1 MTVAARNGRSRVPKI
16 TDSAYPRYNLI
27 GMDIY
32 EEVVRLRRLGQK
44 CALAT
49 IVQVNGS
56 IPSYES
62 AKLLVREDGSMLGT
76 IGGGCVEAEVWNVA
90 RDVMQNERPRHMN
103 FSLGQDA
110 AYDNGLICGGQL
122 SVFVEPVVPQPRL
135 YVFGAGHISKSISK
149 IATLAGFATVIVDNR
164 EAFASRD
171 RFPEADEIFAEEYE
185 EVFPKLPIRDTSYL
199 VIVTRGHRD
208 DMRVLRW
215 AVGTNAKYIAM
226 IGSKRKVIGVVKEL
240 EKEGISRE
248 AFERTFAPMGL
259 DIGAITPEE
268 IAVSI
273 VAEMIAMRRAPE
285 SNWRSLSKSVFTSES
300 LRALLK

>member
-1 MTVAARNGRSRVPKI
+1 
-16 TDSAYPRYNLI
+16 
-27 GMDIY
+27 MDIY

-90 RDVMQNERPRHMN
+90 RDVMQSERPRHMN

-285 SNWRSLSKSVFTSES
+285 SDWRSLSKSVFTSES